1 MNDRDARIVRKIL
14 AYCEQIEE
22 THRFFHEDQEQFLDE
37 RFGFVYRNS
46 VAMPILQIG
55 ELAKQ
60 LSAEFRAESRAI
72 PWRAVAGMRDIFAHH
87 YGAVDPLEL
96 WNSSH
101 GDIAEM
107 KNTLEKYLAGG
118 EEK

>member
-1 MNDRDARIVRKIL
+1 MNDRDKRVVQKIL
-14 AYCEQIEE
+14 AYCAEIED
-22 THRFFHEDQEQFLDE
+22 THRFFHEDRELFMDE
-37 RFGFVYRNS
+37 GAGFVYRNS

-60 LSAEFRAESRAI
+60 LSDGFRAANNTI

-87 YGAVDPLEL
+87 YGSVDPLEL

-107 KNTLEKYLAGG
+107 KSVLEGLL
-118 EEK
+118 